1 MARSTRSAGDDIAR
15 IIQRADIALVA
26 KSLGIQVDTR
36 QRQPVRAI
44 CPFHDDSDPS
54 LNLYRVGAGAGERG
68 HYHCFVCGAH
78 GDVVSLIQNY
88 ERLSF
93 WEAVQWLANDQGLEL
108 DAGRR
113 APVDRRSGAAMLAD
127 RIKSAT
133 SADPTFTNFATA
145 RGFDP
150 LFLRDAGA
158 ALIDLRALGDLAR
171 TDRAAEEKLVAAGIF
186 RRDDKQSNGP
196 DLFGTSLKGFFGGR
210 RIVFEIADSRNGIAG
225 FAARSLGDEQPKYLF
240 SYDFPRRNTLY
251 GFDRVVSK
259 LRTERQARIAE
270 PIAIYLVEGI
280 FDVLR
285 LEALGH
291 KAAGIL
297 GSRITPGQLEGLK
310 VVIDAAREAG
320 RDLTIHILFD
330 RDDAGRRGAYD
341 AAISLLTLLDQ
352 STPFEVDVVWPTDSS
367 DGKLDPD
374 SWLRGREKGDA
385 DQALS
390 NAEVPVL
397 VFLGAFRLGADPH
410 AVDWNKPGRLKLA
423 AEARHI
429 ALALPKSSWSRI
441 LAPQDIGQPGDGLA
455 EFAALVRSYGGD
467 VASSD
472 AVRVALEKY
481 RDPADNRAD
490 LLSALTLGRSS
501 TSRREYPLDDD
512 AWERLAVA
520 ASPLFHL
527 HRARLAIG
535 DGPSAP
541 LLSRELP
548 KGEGRYRLKSG
559 PVSQDALLQQ
569 YVLLELLRDRIECQP
584 FASLIPAVRYVR
596 DRNAAGG
603 IYRTGSTGERKSLSF
618 AYQIDMA
625 IVNGDTPP
633 RREGIFRPYFECWR
647 SFVDFLDDRIKQ
659 FQHEDLQIL
668 RLDITGFYDHVQR
681 EAVGNALVVPLERAL
696 NLLRVVDGE
705 IPPFAPMLR
714 PDADQDTAKR
724 AETVTD
730 FILNHS
736 FGLSYLDPVTGEEKT
751 HDQRRGIPQGPDLSA
766 YLANISLFDLDD
778 MMEAEIDRLNGI
790 ETEPGEDQTR
800 PKCAA
805 AYARYVD
812 DIVLICRDLETAY
825 QLRRKIESWLG
836 LKGLALN
843 RKNTTPPPMTRAEAR
858 AWLTDNRAGF
868 GFSGPLADLPTTD
881 AMDPLADAGE
891 IDRKTALGLL
901 FDPELD
907 NPSNAETSLTRIGL
921 ALSAPDIRFNDRAS
935 AYRRLWCLA
944 ASETREATGQAV
956 AEAFWSLLC
965 RAEPQFTELVDKKR
979 GLDVGLACFEGLDR
993 ALRSTIP
1000 TGMLADDICDQ
1011 VAKNLGD
1018 LSRGTLDD
1026 VFTPLAR
1033 KLLGDEFLGTL
1044 LSRYDVRCQIGIV
1057 ACLAAQKIAAGCE
1070 AVSFASL
1077 RGLIAASAEDG
1088 RTPLPEGLRLS
1099 LIKFDPAS
1107 VTAGTSLVVPRQS
1120 TTDTAFTAINR
1131 TIVALQR
1138 VAQFDET
1145 EEPPPSASSS
1155 GGEPDSIINLTNL
1168 ILRVWTP
1175 APAMGVDPPIACEVE
1190 LDAAATLVNITYKS
1204 FAGVASR
1211 RPRLM
1216 HLIANTADARPL
1228 PSPPGLRT
1236 SGIMLWC
1243 DDGRLLLATAEQAA
1257 REPVGASW
1265 TDAAA
1270 QPVTGIRL
1278 RVADLPDNFSPLYLA
1293 GVAWT
1298 PAKIAKVYRAGFRN
1312 FAASLTAADGTI
1324 PVPTAFSFFVHSPD
1338 GVPDLDA
1345 IRLVS
1350 WGAGRESVDGH
1361 AFVRNG
1367 SALEAKRV
1375 YAEGA
1380 DYWRYGWATRDVCER
1395 ADLLTDDEAGLDAH
1409 APTAL
1414 HRDVH
1419 RREAIV
1425 ARVLPRLSGAD
1436 RWGPGGVTLE
1446 RPIPT
1451 RIERALSL
1459 LEHFEASN
1467 SPAVDAAYLV
1477 AAVAE
1482 GMYMS
1487 ERINSDVDLSSPGQ
1501 PAALMIRSTRRLT
1514 RGLPEAAKHW
1524 SGSSGRARPYRRS
1537 AAAWQAMGDKIAD
1550 HIPDVADSAVPAL
1563 TNLALGIDLLA
1574 SVADLRSLAFELS
1587 SALSK
1592 ESVEQLEQ
1600 CELEP
1605 SWLTDIVG
1613 LDIILVDETSSA
1625 TDPSLEGQANKLIR
1639 SFSQIVLGRKG
1650 GLSALRDRIAPAGW
1664 VVLVAVLLQVA
1675 PLRAGPSRLRPRLWP
1690 MDATK
1695 VDEAEA
1701 ALRALLAFF
1710 ASPFEPG
1717 SPDDGWP
1724 WDAFSQLNGNKPK
1737 NLVGLLRKI
1746 TDCASLNVSDEI
1758 SWSNPRTGDIE
1769 ADRPI
1774 MRLADGSSVSL
1785 ADWQIDIA
1793 HIRGER
1799 GTATESSPVG
1809 SRQRFRYSISRF
1821 GEQVLGLH
1829 LVSRQLAEAVFE
1841 PAGAGNDAR
1850 PALPSDHSQ
1859 LELPVRET
1867 ESAQSTAPI
1876 TEPILGSVADAT
1888 DDDQAQISPKLS
1900 PDLENLRAIQ
1910 RRSWRSRAKE
1920 KSVAVRRVAIV
1931 QWDVTE
1937 TYYQPGEKGGLY
1949 EGLLKKS
1956 GNDVARAADVKKGGV
1971 FLSTTEFRR
1980 RAILKEVLASCID
1993 FQVDG
1998 IVLPEYS
2005 VRPETVNW
2013 LARQIRGIGRPITI
2027 WCGTFRVASGTQIDL
2042 NFLPSAQV
2050 PFATATL
2057 PTAPTGRSRWDYHTA
2072 LLTCLRA
2079 SEGKN
2084 GKGIELSHFVRQKR
2098 FPSAAVG
2105 ELIRPP
2111 LDQDWRPLL
2120 QDTTDPFE
2128 LGTYTLELICSE
2140 MFPHASS
2147 ANFIGVIQENQELA
2161 QRYGLS
2167 KGSETP
2173 FRYLSRD
2180 VYEFARWTAYRNSV
2194 QVAGDS
2200 ENTLVRGKAL
2210 QRTLIILP
2218 AMTAR
2223 SADYHIFGQ
2232 NQYLAAGLV
2241 TAFCNAV
2248 APPYACGQSGFIGL
2262 DGWKVT
2268 EGIRTPYGSKA
2279 PGIFQ
2284 LGGKKHSGPLGRAE
2298 SAVVI
2303 ADLDLLRTAD
2313 QKPTPHYQSRA
2324 LQLVAHLPIIFAT
2337 EQGESAAPGS
2347 YPGKQRRPRLRTIAG
2362 ASKTFE
2368 EFSPIIS
2375 AALALE
2381 SAWRAAGNVAEAD
2394 QSEPPA
2400 YTAAIQ
2406 STRDGLRLL
2415 EQFAD
2420 DAGWLEKRTES
2431 FTDERYAFPPVSPLP
2446 ALTDWIYVDDRWL
2459 PEPHIIVEPAGH
2471 EDALVSDRPV
2481 LAVPKSMGDEPPREP
2496 S

>member
-1 MARSTRSAGDDIAR
+1 LARNVNVGTDAIAR
-15 IIQRADIALVA
+15 AIQHADIGLVA
-26 KSLGIQVDTR
+26 KTLGIQIDTR
-36 QRQPVRAI
+36 HRQPLRAI
-44 CPFHDDSDPS
+44 CPFHNDSDPS
-54 LNLYRVGAGAGERG
+54 LNLYKGRGGAGERD

-88 ERLSF
+88 ERVSF
-93 WEAVQWLANDQGLEL
+93 WQAVQRLANIQGIEL
-108 DAGRR
+108 PTNRR
-113 APVDRRSGAAMLAD
+113 ATVDRRSGTAMLSD
-127 RIKSAT
+127 RIRSAP
-133 SADPTFTNFATA
+133 ANDPTFAAFSAA

-150 LFLRDAGA
+150 AFLRRSGV
-158 ALIDLRALGDLAR
+158 ALIDLRPLADLAR
-171 TDRAAEEKLVAAGIF
+171 VDRATEEKLVEAGIF
-186 RRDDKQSNGP
+186 RRDDNQGDVP
-196 DLFGTSLKGFFGGR
+196 DLYGTRLKGFFGGK
-210 RIVFEIADSRNGIAG
+210 RIVFEIADSQGGIAG
-225 FAARSLGDEQPKYLF
+225 FAARSLTDQKPKYLF
-240 SYDFPRRNTLY
+240 SYDFPRRSILY
-251 GFDRVVSK
+251 GCDRILAA
-259 LRTERQARIAE
+259 LRTERQDRIANPVE
-270 PIAIYLVEGI
+270 IYLVEGI

-297 GSRITPGQLEGLK
+297 GSRITPGQIQSLQL
-310 VVIDAAREAG
+310 VIDAARGAE
-320 RDLTIHILFD
+320 RNLTVHILFD

-352 STPFEVDVVWPTDSS
+352 SAPFEVDVVWPSGGP
-367 DGKLDPD
+367 DGKIDPD
-374 SWLRGREKGDA
+374 SWLRGQERNDA
-385 DQALS
+385 VRTLFDAK
-390 NAEVPVL
+390 VPVF
-397 VFLGAFRLGADPH
+397 VFLAAFRLSADPH
-410 AVDWNKPGRLKLA
+410 AIEWNKPGRLKLA

-429 ALALPKSSWSRI
+429 ALALPRSSWSRI

-467 VASSD
+467 VPSSD
-472 AVRVALEKY
+472 AARIALERY
-481 RDPADNRAD
+481 RDPADDRAD

-501 TSRREYPLDDD
+501 TSRREYPLDDE
-512 AWERLAVA
+512 AWERLAIA

-527 HRARLAIG
+527 HRARLAVG

-559 PVSQDALLQQ
+559 PVSQDALLHQ
-569 YVLLELLRDRIECQP
+569 YILLELLRDRVECQP
-584 FASLIPAVRYVR
+584 FASLIPAVRYAR
-596 DRNAAGG
+596 DRPSAGG
-603 IYRTGSTGERKSLSF
+603 VYRTGSTGERNSLSF

-647 SFVDFLDDRIKQ
+647 SFVDFLDDRIKR

-681 EAVGNALVVPLERAL
+681 GVVGNALAVPLERAL
-696 NLLRVVDGE
+696 NLLRVADGNA
-705 IPPFAPMLR
+705 PSFAPMLR
-714 PDADQDTAKR
+714 PDAGHDTAKR
-724 AETVTD
+724 AETITD
-730 FILNHS
+730 FILNHC
-736 FGLSYLDPVTGEEKT
+736 FGLSYLDPKTGEEKAF
-751 HDQRRGIPQGPDLSA
+751 DQRRGIPQGPDLSA

-778 MMEAEIDRLNGI
+778 MIEAEIDRLNEI
-790 ETEPGEDQTR
+790 NRDTVDDRTTPN
-800 PKCAA
+800 CAA

-836 LKGLALN
+836 LKGLSLN
-843 RKNTTPPPMTRAEAR
+843 RKHVTPPPMTRAEAR

-907 NPSNAETSLTRIGL
+907 NPSNAETSLTRIRL

-935 AYRRLWCLA
+935 AYRRLWCIA
-944 ASETREATGQAV
+944 AAQAPEGTGQAV
-956 AEAFWSLLC
+956 AASFKRLLS
-965 RAEPQFTELVDKKR
+965 RAEPQSGQLFGEKA
-979 GLDVGLACFEGLDR
+979 GLDIGLACFEGLDR

-1000 TGMLADDICDQ
+1000 TGVLADDICDQ
-1011 VAKNLGD
+1011 LAVNLRK

-1026 VFTPLAR
+1026 VFTPLATE
-1033 KLLGDEFLGTL
+1033 LLGDEFVSTL
-1044 LSRYDVRCQIGIV
+1044 LSRYDVRCQIGII
-1057 ACLAAQKIAAGCE
+1057 ACLAAQKITAGGE
-1070 AVSFASL
+1070 ATSFAKL
-1077 RGLIAASAEDG
+1077 RTHIDGSATDAG
-1088 RTPLPEGLRLS
+1088 RAPLPEGLRLS
-1099 LIKFDPAS
+1099 LVKFDPVSA
-1107 VTAGTSLVVPRQS
+1107 TAGTSLVVSRQS
-1120 TTDTAFTAINR
+1120 VTDAAFTAINR
-1131 TIVALQR
+1131 TIIALQR
-1138 VAQFDET
+1138 VAQFDES
-1145 EEPPPSASSS
+1145 EEPTAHEAPV
-1155 GGEPDSIINLTNL
+1155 GDEPNPIVNLTNL

-1175 APAMGVDPPIACEVE
+1175 AAAGVVEPAIASDVE
-1190 LDAAATLVNITYKS
+1190 FDAASTLVNITYKS
-1204 FAGVASR
+1204 FAGVVSR

-1216 HLIANTADARPL
+1216 HLIANTADAQPL
-1228 PSPPGLRT
+1228 PSPPGLKT

-1243 DDGRLLLATAEQAA
+1243 GDGKLLLATAEPVV
-1257 REPVGASW
+1257 REPIGASW
-1265 TDAAA
+1265 SDAPA
-1270 QPVTGIRL
+1270 QPVSGIQL
-1278 RVADLPDNFSPLYLA
+1278 RIADLPTGFSPLYQSNI
-1293 GVAWT
+1293 AWT
-1298 PAKIAKVYRAGFRN
+1298 PGKIAAAYRAGFPT
-1312 FAASLTAADGTI
+1312 FAASLAADDGAI
-1324 PVPTAFSFFVHSPD
+1324 PVPTAFSFFVRSSD
-1338 GVPDLDA
+1338 GVPD
-1345 IRLVS
+1345 INTVRLVS
-1350 WGAGRESVDGH
+1350 WYAARESVDGH

-1367 SALEAKRV
+1367 SALEAKKI

-1380 DYWRYGWATRDVCER
+1380 DYWRYGWAIRDVCER

-1419 RREAIV
+1419 RREAMV

-1436 RWGPGGVTLE
+1436 RWGPGDVTSE
-1446 RPIPT
+1446 KPIPT

-1467 SPAVDAAYLV
+1467 SPSVDAAYLV

-1487 ERINSDVDLSSPGQ
+1487 ERINTDVDLSSPGQ
-1501 PAALMIRSTRRLT
+1501 AAALMVRSTRRLT

-1524 SGSSGRARPYRRS
+1524 PGSGGIARPYRRS
-1537 AAAWQAMGDKIAD
+1537 AAAWQAMGDKVAD
-1550 HIPDVADSAVPAL
+1550 HIPEVADSAVASL
-1563 TNLALGIDLLA
+1563 ANLALGISILA

-1587 SALSK
+1587 SALSRD
-1592 ESVEQLEQ
+1592 SIEQLEQ

-1605 SWLTDIVG
+1605 SWLSDIVG
-1613 LDIILVDETSSA
+1613 LDVVLVDENSSA
-1625 TDPSLEGQANKLIR
+1625 SDPSLDGQARKLIK
-1639 SFSQIVLGRKG
+1639 SVCQIVLGRKG
-1650 GLSALRDRIAPAGW
+1650 GLSVLRDRIAPAGW
-1664 VVLVAVLLQVA
+1664 AVIVAIMLQVA
-1675 PLRAGPSRLRPRLWP
+1675 PLRPGENKLRPRLWR
-1690 MDATK
+1690 MDAAK
-1695 VDEAEA
+1695 IGEAEA
-1701 ALRALLAFF
+1701 ALRTLVAFF
-1710 ASPFEPG
+1710 ASSFEPG
-1717 SPDDGWP
+1717 GTDDGWP
-1724 WDAFSQLNGNKPK
+1724 WDAFRQLSENKPS
-1737 NLVGLLRKI
+1737 NLVDLLRQI
-1746 TDCASLNVSDEI
+1746 TDCASLSVTDEV
-1758 SWSNPRTGDIE
+1758 SWSNPRTGDTE
-1769 ADRPI
+1769 SDRPV

-1799 GTATESSPVG
+1799 GTATEVSPVG
-1809 SRQRFRYSISRF
+1809 SRLRFRYSVTRF
-1821 GEQVLGLH
+1821 GDQVLGMH
-1829 LVSRQLAEAVFE
+1829 LVSRQLADAAFQPGEIGEAVRPTLSTPPSDNQMPSPQAEDANGKAAADELASE
-1841 PAGAGNDAR
+1841 PIINEDVR
-1850 PALPSDHSQ
+1850 EPDSQSSPAL
-1859 LELPVRET
+1859 ET
-1867 ESAQSTAPI
+1867 
-1876 TEPILGSVADAT
+1876 
-1888 DDDQAQISPKLS
+1888 
-1900 PDLENLRAIQ
+1900 LRSIQ
-1910 RRSWRSRAKE
+1910 RRSWRNRAKE

-1949 EGLLKKS
+1949 EGLLRAS
-1956 GNDVARAADVKKGGV
+1956 GAEVANAGDVKKGGV

-2013 LARQIRGIGRPITI
+2013 LARQIRRMGRPLTI

-2050 PFATATL
+2050 PFASATL
-2057 PTAPTGRSRWDYHTA
+2057 PTPPIGRNRWDFHTA
-2072 LLTCLRA
+2072 LLTCVRA
-2079 SEGKN
+2079 VEGKD

-2111 LDQDWRPLL
+2111 LNQDWRPLL
-2120 QDTTDPFE
+2120 HGDTDPFE

-2180 VYEFARWTAYRNSV
+2180 IYEFARWTAYRNSV

-2200 ENTLVRGKAL
+2200 ESTLVRGKAL

-2248 APPYACGQSGFIGL
+2248 APPYGCGQSGFIGL
-2262 DGWKVT
+2262 DGWKIT

-2284 LGGKKHSGPLGRAE
+2284 LGGKKHSGPLGTTE
-2298 SAVVI
+2298 SAIVI

-2324 LQLVAHLPIIFAT
+2324 LQLVAHLPMIFAT
-2337 EQGESAAPGS
+2337 EPGDSEDAGS
-2347 YPGKQRRPRLRTIAG
+2347 YPNRQRRPRFRTVAG
-2362 ASKTFE
+2362 ESKTFE
-2368 EFSPIIS
+2368 EFSPMIVE
-2375 AALALE
+2375 ALALE
-2381 SAWRAAGNVAEAD
+2381 ETWRTVGNIAD
-2394 QSEPPA
+2394 SGQPEPYA
-2400 YTAAIQ
+2400 YTSAVKA
-2406 STRDGLRLL
+2406 TRDGLRLL

-2420 DAGWLEKRTES
+2420 DAVWLKKRTES
-2431 FTDERYAFPPVSPLP
+2431 FVNERYVFPPVSPRGGRLGRDTVAVP
-2446 ALTDWIYVDDRWL
+2446 LSGS
-2459 PEPHIIVEPAGH
+2459 PAGWVH
-2471 EDALVSDRPV
+2471 PVPSLWPHAGEGVARP
-2481 LAVPKSMGDEPPREP
+2481 E
-2496 S
+2496 